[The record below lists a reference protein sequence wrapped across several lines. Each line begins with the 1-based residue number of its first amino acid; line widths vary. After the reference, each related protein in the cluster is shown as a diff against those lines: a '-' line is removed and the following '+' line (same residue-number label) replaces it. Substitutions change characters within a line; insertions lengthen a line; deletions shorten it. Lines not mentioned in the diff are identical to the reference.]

1 MKIGGVGG
9 VKSRSE
15 SCLQVLCLDRRKV
28 RVKWGSYRTPA
39 NTSQTG
45 IPMSCSTS
53 GHNSFFLFFKKNTY
67 LCVWL
72 CQVLV
77 AGCSMGDIVA
87 WAGIEPGSPASW
99 TWSLSHWTTGDVPT
113 SPSWHPSS
121 ETAILPN
128 TKLFLCSLFCPLHL
142 QFAAKMYVSESN
154 PSSVLITGLLIK
166 ILLTHSSYLVPQ
178 LGLFVAWSWY
188 WKWTDFF

>member
-53 GHNSFFLFFKKNTY
+53 GHNSFLFFKKNTY

-99 TWSLSHWTTGDVPT
+99 TWSLSHWTTRDVPN

-128 TKLFLCSLFCPLHL
+128 TKLFLCSLF
-142 QFAAKMYVSESN
+142 FV
-154 PSSVLITGLLIK
+154 PSTFSLLPRCMFLKATLLRFWLPASLLRSSWLI
-166 ILLTHSSYLVPQ
+166 VPT
-178 LGLFVAWSWY
+178 WSPS
-188 WKWTDFF
+188 